1 MKKYVFSL
9 LAVLSLILAGCGS
22 SGTNEKKSS
31 ESKEEH
37 DHASHTQQADIQEK
51 TKGVDTLPTF
61 LDKLDP
67 QMKDIYTVA
76 GQNAELLDWIPC
88 YCGCGESVGHKN
100 NKNCFIREI
109 KKNGEVVWDSH
120 ATTCVNCLEI
130 AVESASMKQKG
141 KSTLEIRNYIDNK
154 YKEGYGNQHLR
165 QCQKL
170 KKRGNTSFFSFTFFL
185 NKFFQVYFSLLIT
198 HYI

>member
-1 MKKYVFSL
+1 MTKNL
-9 LAVLSLILAGCGS
+9 L
-22 SGTNEKKSS
+22 NQ
-31 ESKEEH
+31 KEEH

-51 TKGVDTLPTF
+51 TKGIDTLPTF

-130 AVESASMKQKG
+130 AVESASMKQKE
-141 KSTLEIRNYIDNK
+141 KQRLKFVTISIINTK
-154 YKEGYGNQHLR
+154 KAMANQHLR
-165 QCQKL
+165 QCQSL
-170 KKRGNTSFFSFTFFL
+170 KTRTHLVFSFTF
-185 NKFFQVYFSLLIT
+185 S
-198 HYI
+198 

>member
-9 LAVLSLILAGCGS
+9 LAVLSLILAGCES
-22 SGTNEKKSS
+22 TGTNEQKSS
-31 ESKEEH
+31 ESKKEEH

-51 TKGVDTLPTF
+51 TKGVNTLPTF

-76 GQNAELLDWIPC
+76 GKNAELLDWIPC

-154 YKEGYGNQHLR
+154 YKEGYG
-165 QCQKL
+165 KPTPTPMP
-170 KKRGNTSFFSFTFFL
+170 KA
-185 NKFFQVYFSLLIT
+185 
-198 HYI
+198 

>member
-9 LAVLSLILAGCGS
+9 LAVLSLILAGCGATS
-22 SGTNEKKSS
+22 TNEKNHLNQKKSMTMHRTR
-31 ESKEEH
+31 K
-37 DHASHTQQADIQEK
+37 QADIQEK
-51 TKGVDTLPTF
+51 TKGVDTLPAF

-130 AVESASMKQKG
+130 AVESATMKQKG

-154 YKEGYGNQHLR
+154 YKEGYG
-165 QCQKL
+165 KPTPTPMP
-170 KKRGNTSFFSFTFFL
+170 KA
-185 NKFFQVYFSLLIT
+185 
-198 HYI
+198 

>member
-1 MKKYVFSL
+1 MTKNL
-9 LAVLSLILAGCGS
+9 L
-22 SGTNEKKSS
+22 NQ
-31 ESKEEH
+31 KEEH

-100 NKNCFIREI
+100 NKTALF
-109 KKNGEVVWDSH
+109 V
-120 ATTCVNCLEI
+120 
-130 AVESASMKQKG
+130 
-141 KSTLEIRNYIDNK
+141 
-154 YKEGYGNQHLR
+154 
-165 QCQKL
+165 KL
-170 KKRGNTSFFSFTFFL
+170 KRMVKLFGTPMQRLAS
-185 NKFFQVYFSLLIT
+185 IA
-198 HYI
+198 

>member
-1 MKKYVFSL
+1 M
-9 LAVLSLILAGCGS
+9 
-22 SGTNEKKSS
+22 KKSS

-88 YCGCGESVGHKN
+88 YCGCGESVGHK
-100 NKNCFIREI
+100 II
-109 KKNGEVVWDSH
+109 K
-120 ATTCVNCLEI
+120 I
-130 AVESASMKQKG
+130 ALFV
-141 KSTLEIRNYIDNK
+141 
-154 YKEGYGNQHLR
+154 
-165 QCQKL
+165 KL
-170 KKRGNTSFFSFTFFL
+170 KRMVKLFGIPMQRLAS
-185 NKFFQVYFSLLIT
+185 IA
-198 HYI
+198 

>member
-1 MKKYVFSL
+1 MTKNL
-9 LAVLSLILAGCGS
+9 L
-22 SGTNEKKSS
+22 NQ
-31 ESKEEH
+31 KEEH

-130 AVESASMKQKG
+130 AVESASMKQKENQRL
-141 KSTLEIRNYIDNK
+141 KFVTISIINTK
-154 YKEGYGNQHLR
+154 KAMANQHLR

-170 KKRGNTSFFSFTFFL
+170 KNEETPRFSFHSL
-185 NKFFQVYFSLLIT
+185 FS
-198 HYI
+198 

>member
-9 LAVLSLILAGCGS
+9 LAVLSLILTGCGS
-22 SGTNEKKSS
+22 TGTNEKKSS

-51 TKGVDTLPTF
+51 TKGVDTLPAF

-109 KKNGEVVWDSH
+109 KKNGEVIWDSH

-141 KSTLEIRNYIDNK
+141 KSTLEIRKYIDNK
-154 YKEGYGNQHLR
+154 YKEGYGR
-165 QCQKL
+165 PTPTPMPKA
-170 KKRGNTSFFSFTFFL
+170 
-185 NKFFQVYFSLLIT
+185 
-198 HYI
+198 

>member
-1 MKKYVFSL
+1 
-9 LAVLSLILAGCGS
+9 
-22 SGTNEKKSS
+22 
-31 ESKEEH
+31 
-37 DHASHTQQADIQEK
+37 
-51 TKGVDTLPTF
+51 
-61 LDKLDP
+61 
-67 QMKDIYTVA
+67 MKDIYTVA

-130 AVESASMKQKG
+130 AVESASMKQKENQRL
-141 KSTLEIRNYIDNK
+141 KFVTISIINTKKDTE
-154 YKEGYGNQHLR
+154 NQHLR

-170 KKRGNTSFFSFTFFL
+170 KNEDIPRFSFTF
-185 NKFFQVYFSLLIT
+185 S
-198 HYI
+198 

>member
-22 SGTNEKKSS
+22 TSTNDQKSS
-31 ESKEEH
+31 ESKKKNMTTH
-37 DHASHTQQADIQEK
+37 R
-51 TKGVDTLPTF
+51 TLSKLTF
-61 LDKLDP
+61 KRKQKESTHFLPSYKLDP

-100 NKNCFIREI
+100 NKNCFIREL

-154 YKEGYGNQHLR
+154 YKEGYGKPTPTLML
-165 QCQKL
+165 KL
-170 KKRGNTSFFSFTFFL
+170 KNDDIRFFIHFFL

>member
-1 MKKYVFSL
+1 M
-9 LAVLSLILAGCGS
+9 
-22 SGTNEKKSS
+22 KKSS

-88 YCGCGESVGHKN
+88 YCGCGESVGHKT
-100 NKNCFIREI
+100 I
-109 KKNGEVVWDSH
+109 KIALFVKLKNGEVVWDSH

-130 AVESASMKQKG
+130 AVESASMKQKENQRL
-141 KSTLEIRNYIDNK
+141 KFVTISTINIKKDTE
-154 YKEGYGNQHLR
+154 NQHLR

-170 KKRGNTSFFSFTFFL
+170 KNEETPRFFHSLFL

>member
-9 LAVLSLILAGCGS
+9 LAVLSLILAGCGATS
-22 SGTNEKKSS
+22 INEKSS

-88 YCGCGESVGHKN
+88 YCGCGESVGHKT
-100 NKNCFIREI
+100 I
-109 KKNGEVVWDSH
+109 KIALFVKLKNGEVVWDSH

-154 YKEGYGNQHLR
+154 YKEGYGKPTPTPMP
-165 QCQKL
+165 KL
-170 KKRGNTSFFSFTFFL
+170 KNEETPRFFIHFFL
-185 NKFFQVYFSLLIT
+185 TNSFQVYFSLLIT

>member
-1 MKKYVFSL
+1 MLDAEVLVQMTKNL
-9 LAVLSLILAGCGS
+9 L
-22 SGTNEKKSS
+22 NQ
-31 ESKEEH
+31 KEEH

-109 KKNGEVVWDSH
+109 KRMVKLFGILMQRLAS
-120 ATTCVNCLEI
+120 I
-130 AVESASMKQKG
+130 A
-141 KSTLEIRNYIDNK
+141 
-154 YKEGYGNQHLR
+154 
-165 QCQKL
+165 
-170 KKRGNTSFFSFTFFL
+170 
-185 NKFFQVYFSLLIT
+185 
-198 HYI
+198 

>member
-9 LAVLSLILAGCGS
+9 LAVLSLILTGCGS
-22 SGTNEKKSS
+22 TGTNNQKSS
-31 ESKEEH
+31 ESKQEEH

-154 YKEGYGNQHLR
+154 YKEGYG
-165 QCQKL
+165 KPTPTPMP
-170 KKRGNTSFFSFTFFL
+170 KA
-185 NKFFQVYFSLLIT
+185 
-198 HYI
+198 